1 MEFFY
6 TTNFSVPIYQI
17 GLLLAISTLTM
28 LFGRIKLALL
38 VNYLFTL
45 YWGYILNRDI
55 FTGDQFENVNSF
67 SAIYFGFGIIIVM
80 LALFAFMTQNE

>member
-6 TTNFSVPIYQI
+6 TTNLSIPIYQI

-38 VNYLFTL
+38 INYLFTL

-55 FTGDQFENVNSF
+55 LVGNKFENVESF